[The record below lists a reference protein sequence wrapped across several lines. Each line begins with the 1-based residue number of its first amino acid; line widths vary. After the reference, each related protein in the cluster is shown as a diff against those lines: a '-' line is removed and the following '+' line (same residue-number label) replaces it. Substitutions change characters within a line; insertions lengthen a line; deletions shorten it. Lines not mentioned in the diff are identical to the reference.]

1 MSVKIRTKKDSDILY
16 LDIHY
21 GNGRRIRRS
30 MGLKDNSKNRKLLEK
45 EFIPDIEKKIN
56 EGTFDPNKREKKV
69 FLLGEYALICFER
82 HNNDRREHVSKRNLM
97 NFNKHILPY
106 FGKRRL
112 DSIKTMELLDWQN
125 EKLKSYEES
134 SVKKFRAIFN
144 QILRDAL
151 FEELIEKNPFAQVL
165 KPKKQKKLE
174 TSSKINPFSLDEVND
189 LISKADGYLKNF
201 IAISAFTGMRP
212 GELLALRWDDIDFE
226 NETISINK
234 TRILGSDGLP
244 KTRASRREIEI
255 LPIVK
260 KYFLQQYSLTKD
272 NVANQVFCSSN
283 NKPFYSH
290 DNIASR
296 FKKLLSKDDN
306 RYLYQLRHTFASM
319 MINEGEDISWVSQ
332 MMGHENVDITL
343 RTYTHFY
350 KLSENKKDR
359 KKRALFLE
367 NVSVSSLSDI
377 DVA

>member
-21 GNGRRIRRS
+21 GKGRRVRRS
-30 MGLKDNSKNRKLLEK
+30 SGLKDNLKNRKLLEK
-45 EFIPDIEKKIN
+45 EIIPDKEKEIN

-69 FLLGEYALICFER
+69 FLFGEYALICFKR
-82 HNNDRREHVSKRNLM
+82 HVNDRREHVSKRNLM

-112 DSIKTMELLDWQN
+112 DSIKSMELLDWQN
-125 EKLKSYEES
+125 DKLKSYKES

-165 KPKKQKKLE
+165 KPKKQKMLE
-174 TSSKINPFSLDEVND
+174 TSSKVNPFSLDEVED

-212 GELLALRWDDIDFE
+212 GELLALTWDDINFE
-226 NETISINK
+226 NEMISIDK
-234 TRILGSDGLP
+234 TRLHGKDGLP
-244 KTRASRREIEI
+244 KTKASNREIEM

-260 KYFLQQYSLTKD
+260 KYLVEQYSLTKD
-272 NVANQVFCSSN
+272 NVNHQVFSTLS
-283 NKPFYSH
+283 KKQFYSC
-290 DNIASR
+290 DSIASR

-306 RYLYQLRHTFASM
+306 RYLYQLRHTFASIM
-319 MINEGEDISWVSQ
+319 MNEGEDIYWVSQ
-332 MMGHENVDITL
+332 MMGHEHIDITL
-343 RTYTHFY
+343 KTYTHFY
-350 KLSENKKDR
+350 KLSERKKDR

-367 NVSVSSLSDI
+367 NVSIPSLSNV